1 MASNHRSNEC
11 VYDEAYADEAYK
23 QNPQRGI
30 GVRIIN
36 LDVPFL
42 PLLNRK
48 CRAGTGLGLGSNA
61 ATLLSSGTEEWR
73 IMKKRREEKE
83 REKESE
89 RFSFVGRNGSRSRV
103 AFLSSSSLSP
113 KVCASS
119 FPSVLITPQFRSVG
133 PSRARPSL
141 LLPPSLT

>member
-61 ATLLSSGTEEWR
+61 ATLLSSGTEEWSR
-73 IMKKRREEKE
+73 MKKKSKGE
-83 REKESE
+83 RKSESE
-89 RFSFVGRNGSRSRV
+89 RFSIVGRNGPRIPFPFSLPKYMLEFV
-103 AFLSSSSLSP
+103 FLGLNN
-113 KVCASS
+113 ASIS
-119 FPSVLITPQFRSVG
+119 QCGSWLC
-133 PSRARPSL
+133 
-141 LLPPSLT
+141 PPSPSFAPP